1 VAAENDD
8 TTVRFEI
15 AGNTYDYPDPLD
27 LDLDEW
33 VIIYDECG
41 LILEDF
47 APCDNIALE
56 KERVRRLR
64 NPALMKAL
72 AIVGYKRANPDQDIE
87 TARAL
92 IGGAKMLG
100 LLESMAPGEDDA
112 DDPTPDSPTGP
123 DESSERKPDDSNGSS
138 SPASPLSSET
148 PDDELATTGTGG

>member
-1 VAAENDD
+1 MAAENDD

-47 APCDNIALE
+47 APFDNVALE

-87 TARAL
+87 TSRAL

-112 DDPTPDSPTGP
+112 DDPTPDSPTTPEG
-123 DESSERKPDDSNGSS
+123 SSERSSDDSNGSS
-138 SPASPLSSET
+138 SARSQNSSDEPADAPA
-148 PDDELATTGTGG
+148 PIGTGG